1 MTSDAFPSTVNDHDL
16 QLPSGMR
23 VRVAEAGD
31 VDAGTPV
38 ALVHGNF
45 ASRRWWTELLS
56 EPPRGLRLIA
66 PDLPNFGA
74 SDPLP
79 GPPSLDG
86 YAAALIATMDALG
99 VDRATLV
106 GHSLGAAVVER
117 VALAAPHRAAGL
129 ILVDGAPP
137 EGLPRPEEH
146 YALLSGFVGDRDG
159 LAAALAPLCGSRTPP
174 YWDALLDDALAMA
187 APAFEGNARAL
198 GGAALD
204 APPTGFDVPVL
215 VLHGGMDPLIDT
227 DMAMATARHWPDAHL
242 ETWPDVGH
250 SPQIEAPDRF
260 AALLSAFVQGAA
272 MV

>member
-1 MTSDAFPSTVNDHDL
+1 MTPDAFPSTVTDHHV
-16 QLPSGMR
+16 QLRSGPT

-31 VDAGTPV
+31 VDVGTPV
-38 ALVHGNF
+38 VLLHGNF
-45 ASRRWWTELLS
+45 ASRRWWTELLTR
-56 EPPRGLRLIA
+56 PPRGLRLIA

-86 YAAALIATMDALG
+86 YAAALIETMDALG

-117 VALAAPHRAAGL
+117 VALAAPERTVGL

-137 EGLPRPEEH
+137 AGLPRPEEH

-174 YWDALLDDALAMA
+174 YWETLLDDAVAMA

-198 GGAALD
+198 GTSELGVA
-204 APPTGFDVPVL
+204 PTGLSLPVV
-215 VLHGGMDPLIDT
+215 VLHGGMDPLIDA

-260 AALLSAFVQGAA
+260 AALVSAFVQGAA
-272 MV
+272 MT

>member
-1 MTSDAFPSTVNDHDL
+1 MTSDAFPPNVNDHDV
-16 QLPSGMR
+16 QLSSGTK

-31 VDAGTPV
+31 VDGGTPV
-38 ALVHGNF
+38 VLVHGNF
-45 ASRRWWTELLS
+45 ASRRWWTELLTR
-56 EPPRGLRLIA
+56 PPRGLRLIA
-66 PDLPNFGA
+66 PDLLNFGA

-79 GPPSLDG
+79 GPLSLDA
-86 YAAALIATMDALG
+86 YAGALIATMDALSL
-99 VDRATLV
+99 DRAVLV

-117 VALAAPHRAAGL
+117 AALAAPGRAAGL
-129 ILVDGAPP
+129 MLVDGAPP

-159 LAAALAPLCGSRTPP
+159 LAAALAPLCGSSTPP

-198 GGAALD
+198 GGEALD
-204 APPTGFDVPVL
+204 APPAGFDVPVV
-215 VLHGGMDPLIDT
+215 VLHGGMDPLIET

-250 SPQIEAPDRF
+250 SPQVEAPDRF
-260 AALLSAFVQGAA
+260 AALLTAFVQGAA

>member
-1 MTSDAFPSTVNDHDL
+1 MISHVFPDGVNDHDV
-16 QLPSGMR
+16 QLPSGTT

-31 VDAGTPV
+31 LDAGTPV
-38 ALVHGNF
+38 VLVHGNF
-45 ASRRWWTELLS
+45 ASRRWWTELLAR
-56 EPPRGLRLIA
+56 PPRGLRLIA

-79 GPPSLDG
+79 GPPSLDA
-86 YAAALIATMDALG
+86 YADALTLTMDALG
-99 VDRATLV
+99 VDRAALV

-117 VALAAPHRAAGL
+117 VALAAPGRVSGL
-129 ILVDGAPP
+129 MLVDGAPP

-159 LAAALAPLCGSRTPP
+159 LAAALAPLTGSGTPP
-174 YWDALLDDALAMA
+174 YWEALLDDAVAMA

-198 GGAALD
+198 GTSTLA
-204 APPTGFDVPVL
+204 APPADFAVPVV
-215 VLHGGMDPLIDT
+215 VLHGGMDPLIDP

-260 AALLSAFVQGAA
+260 AALLSAFVKGAA